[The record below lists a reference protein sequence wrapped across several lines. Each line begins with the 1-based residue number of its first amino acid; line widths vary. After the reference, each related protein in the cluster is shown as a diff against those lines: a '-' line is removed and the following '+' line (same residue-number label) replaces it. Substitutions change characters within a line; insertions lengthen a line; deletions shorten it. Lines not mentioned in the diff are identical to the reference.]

1 MKNILSI
8 IKGMLRGFIIN
19 PFWKSPQVLISLVL
33 ALATDGVLW
42 YIYTSK
48 LHANPIPF
56 IYASVL
62 IILNFV
68 LANFLWNREKLASFF
83 LIYTALLVQ
92 ILMLLFIRYLFLA
105 F

>member
-1 MKNILSI
+1 MKNILVI
-8 IKGMLRGFIIN
+8 LKGILRGFVFN
-19 PFWKSPQVLISLVL
+19 PFWKSPVVLISLVL

-48 LHANPIPF
+48 LHENPIPF
-56 IYASVL
+56 IFASVL

-68 LANFLWNREKLASFF
+68 LANFLWNREKLASYF
-83 LIYTALLVQ
+83 LIYTALFVQ
-92 ILMLLFIRYLFLA
+92 ILMLLFIRYFFLA